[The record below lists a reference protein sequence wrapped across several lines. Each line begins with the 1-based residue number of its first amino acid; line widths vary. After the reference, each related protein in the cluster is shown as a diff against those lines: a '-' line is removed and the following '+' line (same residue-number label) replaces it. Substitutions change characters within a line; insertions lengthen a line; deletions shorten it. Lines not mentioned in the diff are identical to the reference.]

1 MDGPSSPAAA
11 PVDVRSSPSAPKGS
25 RIAGF
30 PKSVRIL
37 RSKDFRRVYDHGSR
51 YSGPFFAAFYARA
64 PDDGRPTDFGPK
76 VGFTVPRSLGGAV
89 VRNRIRRRVRE
100 AVRLRLDQLSQQV
113 EIVFNPRP
121 SAMDSPLP
129 HLIPEVK
136 KPFLPSNRSSS
147 LSSTAIS
154 HSSHPSFLH

>member
-1 MDGPSSPAAA
+1 MDGPSSLAAA
-11 PVDVRSSPSAPKGS
+11 PVDARSSPSAPKGS

-64 PDDGRPTDFGPK
+64 SDDGRQAGSGPK
-76 VGFTVPRSLGGAV
+76 MGFTVPRSLGGAV

-100 AVRLRLDQLSQQV
+100 AVRLRLDQLSPQW
-113 EIVFNPRP
+113 EIVFNPRR
-121 SAMDSPLP
+121 AAIDSPLP
-129 HLIPEVK
+129 DLIREVEK
-136 KPFLPSNRSSS
+136 LFLRCNNS
-147 LSSTAIS
+147 
-154 HSSHPSFLH
+154 

>member
-1 MDGPSSPAAA
+1 MDGLSYLAAGLGDA
-11 PVDVRSSPSAPKGS
+11 RSSPSAPKGS

-64 PDDGRPTDFGPK
+64 PGDGPPTGSGPK

-89 VRNRIRRRVRE
+89 VRNRIKRRVRE
-100 AVRLRLDQLSQQV
+100 AVRLGLDRLNPQWG
-113 EIVFNPRP
+113 IVFNPRRA
-121 SAMDSPLP
+121 AMDAPVTELERTIQKLVP
-129 HLIPEVK
+129 RCNTDEQLHY
-136 KPFLPSNRSSS
+136 
-147 LSSTAIS
+147 
-154 HSSHPSFLH
+154 SFTQAA